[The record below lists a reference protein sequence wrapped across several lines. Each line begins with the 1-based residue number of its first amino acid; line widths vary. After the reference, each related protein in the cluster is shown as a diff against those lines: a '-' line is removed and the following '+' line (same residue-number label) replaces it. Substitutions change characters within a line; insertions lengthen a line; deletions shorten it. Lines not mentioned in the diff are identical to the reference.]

1 MTGVDYMDRRIIIEI
16 GGIKGEVILGE
27 SVAAHA
33 IWDSLP
39 IESACNTWGDEVYF
53 DISISLALDET
64 AREVVEVGDVGYWP
78 PGTALCLF
86 FGPTPASRG
95 DEIRA
100 ASAVNIAGKIV
111 GDPGIFKKASPSAK
125 VEVKRAE

>member
-1 MTGVDYMDRRIIIEI
+1 MDRRIIIEA
-16 GGIKGEVILGE
+16 GDIKGEAVLGE
-27 SVAAHA
+27 SGAADA

-39 IESACNTWGDEVYF
+39 IESTCNTWGDEVYF
-53 DISISLALDET
+53 DISTSLALDET

-78 PGTALCLF
+78 PGTALCIF

-100 ASAVNIAGKIV
+100 ASAVNIVGKIV
-111 GDPGIFKKASPSAK
+111 GDPGIFKKASPGAK